1 MVGIKIAI
9 VCFVAM
15 ADMSGGKPA
24 VVNVPET
31 PAVVVE
37 TTAAPTEAPTERAQ
51 VPTPPMAEGFTAYS
65 LYGITPPLE
74 WQRYLYDQLS
84 ARGYGWFYPYAV
96 CQIFLESRW
105 NQWADNGRDRGLCQQ
120 KAIYWD
126 SRAAHYGIPGADI
139 WDPYAQL
146 YVFSAMMSGYL
157 AECGGDVGRALSA
170 YYLGTWDYSQ
180 RYVDLVMS
188 HWGALEPIK

>member
-1 MVGIKIAI
+1 MKGFAI
-9 VCFVAM
+9 VMMVVM
-15 ADMSGGKPA
+15 ADI
-24 VVNVPET
+24 VVNMTPIPNTVPET
-31 PAVVVE
+31 QPVVVE
-37 TTAAPTEAPTERAQ
+37 TQTPTEEPTEAQRMEIPAPPAQEGFQAYSIYGQ
-51 VPTPPMAEGFTAYS
+51 VPPV
-65 LYGITPPLE
+65 E
-74 WQRYLYDQLS
+74 WQRYLYDELAS
-84 ARGYGWFYPYAV
+84 RGYAWYMPYAV

-157 AECGGDVGRALSA
+157 AECGGDIGRALSA
-170 YYLGTWDYSQ
+170 YYLGTWEYSQ
-180 RYVDLVMS
+180 RYVDLVMA
-188 HWGALEPIK
+188 HWEHLEEIR